1 MGKAVSHLAVQ
12 IISHTLMIKRNL
24 TFDTANWSFIF
35 LCLDKGKSEDE
46 TTKSLTEFG
55 WLMQGMRKLL
65 IDYLKSQK

>member
-1 MGKAVSHLAVQ
+1 MV
-12 IISHTLMIKRNL
+12 KRNL
-24 TFDTANWSFIF
+24 TFDTANWSFII

-55 WLMQGMRKLL
+55 WLMPGMRKML